1 MHLDYAY
8 LDSLRRHHP
17 AWRLLAAD
25 HGPLVASF
33 LHRSFITT
41 NVRVFAQAELASKLD
56 DYLFNLRETLD
67 NNPFPKAANQY
78 LDDWAS
84 NERGWLRKFYPPD
97 SDEAHFDIS
106 PAAEKAIEWLTQ
118 LTGREFIGTESRLL
132 TVFELLRQ
140 MMEGSETDPQ
150 VRIRELEKRKAD
162 LDNQI
167 QRIQNGELD
176 ILDDTAIKDRFQQV
190 VATARGLLADFREV
204 EQNFRNLD
212 RRVRERVA
220 QWEGG
225 KGALLDEIFG
235 ERDEIADSDQGKSFR
250 AFWDF
255 LMSPARQ
262 EELSALLNGVFTLDA
277 VRTLRPDA
285 RLKRVH
291 YDWLEAGEHTQRTVA
306 RLTQQLR
313 HFLDD
318 QAWLENRRI
327 MQIVHSV
334 ESHALAIR
342 DNPPS
347 GTFTEVHAMSPSI
360 DVPMDR
366 PLYNPPLKPAFDTQA
381 LTNGSENMNADVLF
395 NQPYVDKAKL
405 VSHIR
410 RALQTRTQ
418 ITLMELLLLHPLKQG
433 LAELVT
439 YLSLAGS
446 ERLAVIDE
454 KHTDRVNWID
464 ARGRHRQAHLPR
476 VIFCRG

>member
-1 MHLDYAY
+1 MNLDYAY

-33 LHRSFITT
+33 MHRTFITP
-41 NVRVFAQAELASKLD
+41 NVRVFAQSELASKLE
-56 DYLFNLRETLD
+56 DYLFNLRETLGH
-67 NNPFPKAANQY
+67 NPFPKEASQY

-84 NERGWLRKFYPPD
+84 NERGWLRKYYPQD

-106 PAAEKAIEWLTQ
+106 PATEKAIEWLTQ
-118 LTGREFIGTESRLL
+118 LTSREFIGTESRLL

-140 MMEGSETDPQ
+140 MVVGSETDPQ
-150 VRIRELEKRKAD
+150 VRIQELEKRKAD
-162 LDNQI
+162 IDAQI
-167 QRIQNGELD
+167 RRIQKGELD
-176 ILDDTAIKDRFQQV
+176 VLGDTALKDRFQQV
-190 VATARGLLADFREV
+190 VITARSLLADFREV

-212 RRVRERVA
+212 RRVRERVT
-220 QWEGG
+220 QWEGS
-225 KGALLDEIFG
+225 KGALLEEIFG

-262 EELSALLNGVFTLDA
+262 EELSALLSGVFTLDA
-277 VRTLRPDA
+277 IRTLHPDT
-285 RLKRVH
+285 RFKRVH

-334 ESHALAIR
+334 ENHALAVR
-342 DNPPS
+342 DNPPP
-347 GTFTEVHAMSPSI
+347 GTFMDLNAMSPGI
-360 DVPMDR
+360 EVPMDR
-366 PLYNPPLKPAFDTQA
+366 PLFSPPLKPAFSTEA
-381 LTNGSENMNADVLF
+381 LMDGHGNMNADALF

-405 VSHIR
+405 MGYIR

-418 ITLMELLLLHPLKQG
+418 ITLADLLETVPLEQG

-439 YLSLAGS
+439 YLSLADS
-446 ERLAVIDE
+446 PRRAVIDE
-454 KHTDRVNWID
+454 NHTDTVSWID
-464 ARGRHRQAHLPR
+464 AQGRHRQARLPR

>member
-1 MHLDYAY
+1 MNLDYAY

-33 LHRSFITT
+33 LHRTFIVT

-67 NNPFPKAANQY
+67 NNPFPKAALQY
-78 LDDWAS
+78 LDDWAG

-97 SDEAHFDIS
+97 LDEAHFDIS
-106 PAAEKAIEWLTQ
+106 PATEKAIEWLTQ

-140 MMEGSETDPQ
+140 MVEGSETDPQ

-162 LDNQI
+162 IDHQI

-176 ILDDTAIKDRFQQV
+176 VLDDTAIKDRFQQV
-190 VATARGLLADFREV
+190 VTTARGLLADFREV

-220 QWEGG
+220 QWEGS
-225 KGALLDEIFG
+225 KGALLNEIFG

-250 AFWDF
+250 AFWSF

-285 RLKRVH
+285 RFKRVH

-327 MQIVHSV
+327 MQIVHNV
-334 ESHALAIR
+334 ENHALAIR
-342 DNPPS
+342 DMPPP
-347 GTFTEVHAMSPSI
+347 GTFMEVDAMSPSI
-360 DVPMDR
+360 DVPMER
-366 PLYNPPLKPAFDTQA
+366 PLFNPPLKPAFDTQT
-381 LTNGSENMNADVLF
+381 LVDGSGNMNADVLF

-418 ITLMELLLLHPLKQG
+418 ITLTELLVLHPLEQG

-454 KHTDRVNWID
+454 KHTDRVSWID
-464 ARGRHRQAHLPR
+464 AYGRHRQARLPR